1 MLAGAGELGGMA
13 AGWLMEFL
21 ALPDYDLGNKLGY
34 LAGMILLE
42 ALIAYFTAGGYL
54 VIKEGASIGARLLA
68 YFLRFLDM
76 GGAILGI
83 LGKGL
88 GQLRWPVM
96 GGLDAAGRVLSRFKF
111 LEKVMGR
118 VRGAADWLFSFG
130 DEIGHAADLARRG
143 PVDDAAG
150 RGVMGLADDAAEGVA
165 RGGMRFRHCCQRS
178 RTTCRPAPFAPQTTC
193 PQALPASQT
202 KPPKQAA
209 TGRRAMRSTR
219 LTASPRA
226 ADWTRPPMARAARLM
241 TRR

>member
-1 MLAGAGELGGMA
+1 MLAGAGKLGGMA

-88 GQLRWPVM
+88 GKLRRPIM
-96 GGLDAAGRVLSRFKF
+96 GGLDAAGGFLSRFKF
-111 LEKVMGR
+111 LDKVIGPGAWGGGLAVQLRRRDRACGR
-118 VRGAADWLFSFG
+118 PCPSWPGRRCGGARRHGAGRRCGRRRG
-130 DEIGHAADLARRG
+130 ARRG
-143 PVDDAAG
+143 RGSGTVAEG
-150 RGVMGLADDAAEGVA
+150 RGRCADRPGP
-165 RGGMRFRHCCQRS
+165 RG
-178 RTTCRPAPFAPQTTC
+178 
-193 PQALPASQT
+193 
-202 KPPKQAA
+202 
-209 TGRRAMRSTR
+209 GRRARK
-219 LTASPRA
+219 
-226 ADWTRPPMARAARLM
+226 RP
-241 TRR
+241 